1 MRLKITKVEKV
12 VDEGGKEH
20 LIVLDS
26 NWVNVSNKDFRESL
40 SKPAT
45 RIEFCSS
52 VPARFQLNTLYVR
65 ADRKAAW
72 AYVLK
77 EEENSDG

>member
-26 NWVNVSNKDFRESL
+26 NWFTVSNKDLRESL
-40 SKPAT
+40 ANPST
-45 RIEFCSS
+45 RVEFCSAA
-52 VPARFQLNTLYVR
+52 PTRFQLNTLYVR
-65 ADRKAAW
+65 ADRKVAW

>member
-12 VDEGGKEH
+12 IDEDKKEH

-52 VPARFQLNTLYVR
+52 APARFQLNTLYVR
-65 ADRKAAW
+65 ADKKAAW
-72 AYVLK
+72 VYILK
-77 EEENSDG
+77 EEESNE

>member
-1 MRLKITKVEKV
+1 MRLKITKVEKI

-20 LIVLDS
+20 LIVFDS
-26 NWVNVSNKDFRESL
+26 NWFTISNKDFRESL
-40 SKPAT
+40 ANPST
-45 RIEFCSS
+45 RVEFCSAA
-52 VPARFQLNTLYVR
+52 PTRFQLNTLYVR